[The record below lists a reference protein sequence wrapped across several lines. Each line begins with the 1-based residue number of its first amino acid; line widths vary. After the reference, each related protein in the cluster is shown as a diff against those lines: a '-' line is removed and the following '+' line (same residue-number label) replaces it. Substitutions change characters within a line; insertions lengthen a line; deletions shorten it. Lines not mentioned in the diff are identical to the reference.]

1 MKYWRKPLDIESLRI
16 PRGNIQILKERCK
29 GCSFCVEYCPQHVL
43 EVSEEFNSKGY
54 HPPYVKDSEGC
65 VSCGLC
71 EMLCPEFAIY
81 RLEEEREV
89 RYPEPVEGRTL

>member
-1 MKYWRKPLDIESLRI
+1 
-16 PRGNIQILKERCK
+16 
-29 GCSFCVEYCPQHVL
+29 VL

-54 HPPYVKDSEGC
+54 HPPYVKDGEGC

-81 RLEEEREV
+81 RVEEEREV
-89 RYPEPVEGRTL
+89 KTL

>member
-1 MKYWRKPLDIESLRI
+1 MRYWRKPLDIDSLKI

-29 GCSFCVEYCPQHVL
+29 GCGFCVEYCPQHVL

-54 HPPYVKDSEGC
+54 HPPYVKDSDGC

-71 EMLCPEFAIY
+71 EILCPEFAIY
-81 RLEEEREV
+81 RMEEEREV
-89 RYPEPVEGRTL
+89 RGPELVEGRTL

>member
-1 MKYWRKPLDIESLRI
+1 
-16 PRGNIQILKERCK
+16 
-29 GCSFCVEYCPQHVL
+29 VL

-54 HPPYVKDSEGC
+54 HPPYVKDGDGC

-89 RYPEPVEGRTL
+89 RCPELCPEPFDLAQDKPRRRAVEGRTL